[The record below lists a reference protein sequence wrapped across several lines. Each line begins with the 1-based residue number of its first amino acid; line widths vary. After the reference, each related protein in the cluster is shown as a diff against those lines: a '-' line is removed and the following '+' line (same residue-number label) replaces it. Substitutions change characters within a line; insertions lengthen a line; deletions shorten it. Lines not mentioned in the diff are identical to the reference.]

1 MLGFRVLKRK
11 RSSHCSYCGAAW
23 PEGAP
28 WPRTCAGCGETS
40 YLNPLPVAVVL
51 VPMDGG
57 LLAVRRGIEPSKGML
72 ALPGGYINLGET
84 WQAAGAREVLEE
96 TGVSIDPAGI
106 EDFWT
111 RSAPDGTLIVF
122 GLARKMDAGAI
133 HAFLPSAEA
142 TEIAILRGPE
152 ELAFSLHTDAVRE
165 FFARTRADAP

>member
-1 MLGFRVLKRK
+1 MG
-11 RSSHCSYCGAAW
+11 
-23 PEGAP
+23 
-28 WPRTCAGCGETS
+28 
-40 YLNPLPVAVVL
+40 
-51 VPMDGG
+51 GG

-96 TGVSIDPAGI
+96 TGLSIDPAGI

-122 GLARKMDAGAI
+122 GLAREADATQA
-133 HAFLPSAEA
+133 LRPSEEA

-152 ELAFSLHTDAVRE
+152 ELAFPLHADAVRE
-165 FFARTRADAP
+165 FFARTRTDAP

>member
-1 MLGFRVLKRK
+1 
-11 RSSHCSYCGAAW
+11 
-23 PEGAP
+23 
-28 WPRTCAGCGETS
+28 
-40 YLNPLPVAVVL
+40 
-51 VPMDGG
+51 
-57 LLAVRRGIEPSKGML
+57 
-72 ALPGGYINLGET
+72 YINLGET

-96 TGVSIDPAGI
+96 TGVFIDPAGI

-142 TEIAILRGPE
+142 TDIAILRGPE